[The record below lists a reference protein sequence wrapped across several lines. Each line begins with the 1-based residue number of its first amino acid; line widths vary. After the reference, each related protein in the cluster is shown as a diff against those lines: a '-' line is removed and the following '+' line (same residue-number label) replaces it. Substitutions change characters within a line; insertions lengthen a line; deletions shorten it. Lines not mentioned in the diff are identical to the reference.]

1 MPPAFATATDKH
13 GGHAPAIGA
22 RRMGIVNPYL
32 AQNSSARSE
41 GRECL
46 IVAPSR
52 DSPAVVYINI
62 YPVCKT
68 RRAALETANAHRASF
83 GSIQVA
89 MPTFHSLFRER
100 RFAGTITNQNSR
112 RSFFPNSVTRTEPQR
127 REAKSTT

>member
-1 MPPAFATATDKH
+1 
-13 GGHAPAIGA
+13 
-22 RRMGIVNPYL
+22 MGIVNPYL
-32 AQNSSARSE
+32 AQNSSARFE

-89 MPTFHSLFRER
+89 MPT
-100 RFAGTITNQNSR
+100 SR
-112 RSFFPNSVTRTEPQR
+112 DQSSKPGILRVADHTPGAMQPQ
-127 REAKSTT
+127 